1 MNQEMITFKTT
12 INVSL
17 ERFEEIFNVPK
28 TKELLDKFF
37 EEEDNANRLES
48 LTVRF
53 KECLKGD
60 LPEELMIFPRKSADE
75 TINTYAKYRLQMGIL
90 NNSFETIVNGRSIDE
105 SVQKEIEKQ
114 LEEETVFEELECFI
128 ESFEEENEIISMI
141 ESWIAA
147 MLS

>member
-1 MNQEMITFKTT
+1 MNQEMITFDTT
-12 INVSL
+12 IKVSL

-37 EEEDNANRLES
+37 EQEDNANRLES

-60 LPEELMIFPRKSADE
+60 LPEELMIVPGKSADE

-90 NNSFETIVNGRSIDE
+90 YNSFEAILNGRSIDE
-105 SVQKEIEKQ
+105 CVQTEIEKQ

-128 ESFEEENEIISMI
+128 VNLEEMRMI
-141 ESWIAA
+141 RSRIEAA
-147 MLS
+147 LS